1 MIGGLLVATV
11 ATLFFVP
18 AIFALIRNRRHSHS
32 QSETAGADSRN
43 PQSFR
48 ETEAASLAAA
58 AAAGSFAALTLNTTQ
73 LQANKAIRLRMG
85 IQ

>member
-1 MIGGLLVATV
+1 LTTGSTFRGSAAGGTMAD
-11 ATLFFVP
+11 
-18 AIFALIRNRRHSHS
+18 
-32 QSETAGADSRN
+32 AGL
-43 PQSFR
+43 

-58 AAAGSFAALTLNTTQ
+58 AAAGSFAALALRTTQ